1 MLKQTILATEKV
13 KRETGLSHVFASL
26 NILTPYGQKQLRGMR
41 PFMPGEEAR
50 LEEEFERIREIGE
63 IIGRDDRRTGQLK
76 ETLMM
81 VKDNTLTVG
90 KYTDATAKKLGG
102 SIAIKKFIRFEKGE
116 GIEKRQDDFAA
127 EVASMVK

>member
-76 ETLMM
+76 ETLMLG
-81 VKDNTLTVG
+81 KENPLTL
-90 KYTDATAKKLGG
+90 
-102 SIAIKKFIRFEKGE
+102 EKNAE
-116 GIEKRQDDFAA
+116 TLRKAA
-127 EVASMVK
+127 PL